1 MPAIEAWRKVLVA
14 LAIILLSGCSLVQ
27 HKSSS
32 GATGKAMQAILTEGD
47 YPRAISALKAGKDE
61 EALSLF
67 NAVASSHPDLAAPFI
82 NVGLIEIK
90 RDNLHTAETA
100 LLHAATL
107 APAQP
112 EIYNGLGIIYRRLG
126 RFTDA
131 EAAYLK
137 ALRCAPDYANAH
149 LNIGILYEIYLNNL
163 SAALN
168 HYERYQAL
176 SGGGKKPVKKWIID
190 VKQRL
195 VRATGATK

>member
-1 MPAIEAWRKVLVA
+1 MPVGNAWKKA
-14 LAIILLSGCSLVQ
+14 LFALTIISLNGCSLVQ

-32 GATGKAMQAILTEGD
+32 ETAGADSQKALTEGD
-47 YPRAISALKAGKDE
+47 YPRAVSALKAGKDE

-67 NAVASSHPDLAAPFI
+67 NAVVKAHPDLAGPYI

-90 RDNLHTAETA
+90 QDHLHTAETA

-107 APAQP
+107 APEQP
-112 EIYNGLGIIYRRLG
+112 EVYNGLGIIYRRLG
-126 RFTDA
+126 RFNEA

-137 ALRCAPDYANAH
+137 ALRVSPVYAKAH
-149 LNIGILYEIYLNNL
+149 LNLGILYEIYLNDL
-163 SAALN
+163 STALT

-176 SGGGKKPVKKWIID
+176 SGDSDDQVKKWIID

-195 VRATGATK
+195 ARTTGAAK

>member
-1 MPAIEAWRKVLVA
+1 MMSASNFPGTAVIA
-14 LAIILLSGCSLVQ
+14 LAIVALTGCSHLQ
-27 HKSSS
+27 HSDSS
-32 GATGKAMQAILTEGD
+32 GTAPQAILMEGD
-47 YPRAISALKAGKDE
+47 YPHAVSALKAGKDE

-67 NAVASSHPDLAAPFI
+67 KAAAKEHPDMAAPYI

-90 RDNLHTAETA
+90 RNNLHTAETA

-107 APAQP
+107 APDQP

-126 RFTDA
+126 RFHDA
-131 EAAYLK
+131 EAAYLD

-163 SAALN
+163 SAAQS
-168 HYERYQAL
+168 HYERYEVL
-176 SGGGKKPVKKWIID
+176 SGGNNDQVKKWIID

-195 VRATGATK
+195 AKAEGGSQ